1 MPTTTKTA
9 ARKSRPT
16 GPKTPR
22 ATAVAEPDGYTHRVQ
37 VGGAHDPDDCP
48 ACAARAGLRDTV
60 NTLMIGHPVDSIIIL
75 ADFVLFAALETLRV
89 ERGDTLDDQK
99 LGLRL
104 LSVMARRLNDGILAI
119 QDDVR
124 RAESVRAIG
133 PTRPQ

>member
-1 MPTTTKTA
+1 MTTT
-9 ARKSRPT
+9 RKSRSA

-22 ATAVAEPDGYTHRVQ
+22 ATAVAESDGYTHRVP
-37 VGGAHDPDDCP
+37 VGGAHDPGNCP
-48 ACAARAGLRDTV
+48 ACAARAVLRDNV
-60 NTLMIGHPVDSIIIL
+60 NTLMAGHPIDNIIIL

-89 ERGDTLDDQK
+89 EQGDTLDDQK

-104 LSVMARRLNDGILAI
+104 LSVLARRVNDGILAI

-124 RAESVRAIG
+124 RAESLRAIG